1 MIYSLNCI
9 IHLMFRVTTTLLL
22 ATTAA
27 LLTACAGG
35 PEALQRLGDLLQEG
49 LDRNPVVVATPPKA
63 LRPRVAEVGDAFIYG
78 RTTLHQVQ
86 RQRGSTT
93 EWRVGE
99 NQSYSTG
106 PHFFVPA
113 LSRQSAGRQMTSV
126 IEGDPGQ
133 LWPLQPGKQVRFTEI
148 RRVNLPFGLQQSGAV
163 QWACEVVDARMSYV
177 PAGDFETYH
186 VTCDGRA
193 DSVWFPRER
202 LSWDY
207 APALGHYV
215 KRSWFSGSGRRDAV
229 LAAALPGTLATPE
242 RLAAVLQRLAA
253 Q

>member
-1 MIYSLNCI
+1 
-9 IHLMFRVTTTLLL
+9 MFRVNAILSWV
-22 ATTAA
+22 ATAT

-35 PEALQRLGDLLQEG
+35 PAPLQRWGALIHDGLGQNL
-49 LDRNPVVVATPPKA
+49 VVAATPPEASK
-63 LRPRVAEVGDAFIYG
+63 PRLPSAGDSFIYG
-78 RTTLHQVQ
+78 RSALHQVQ
-86 RQRGSTT
+86 RQRGNIT
-93 EWRVGE
+93 EWRLGE
-99 NQSYSTG
+99 DQSYSTG

-113 LSRQSAGRQMTSV
+113 LSRQSVGRQTASD

-133 LWPLQPGKQVRFTEI
+133 LWPLRPGKQVRFKEV
-148 RRVNLPFGLQQSGAV
+148 RRVTLAFGLQQSGVV
-163 QWACEVVDARMSYV
+163 QWVCSVVDGRMSYV

-186 VTCDGRA
+186 VTCDGRP
-193 DSVWFPRER
+193 DSIWLARER

-215 KRSWFSGSGRRDAV
+215 KRSWFSGSRQRDAV